1 LGRIEVGDLGIWGRK
16 NGKRYLAKQ
25 HHEGRGSLL
34 RAATTKGTLD
44 LWEGE
49 ERGGFGGWRREIDGG
64 GAQRPAA
71 LLASREGRELLSSDQ
86 I

>member
-1 LGRIEVGDLGIWGRK
+1 
-16 NGKRYLAKQ
+16 
-25 HHEGRGSLL
+25 L
-34 RAATTKGTLD
+34 RASTTKGTLD
-44 LWEGE
+44 LSIEE